1 MTMHTETRRNQF
13 RKLGFAGMI
22 GLALALAIPLRAGTL
37 VQIRTVFGDL
47 QVELYD
53 RDKPVTV
60 RNFIN
65 YIQSGRYQNNIS
77 HRLVPGFVVQAGGF
91 TLTTNGTSAI
101 TTFAAITNEFGVGK
115 FYSNVYGTLAMA
127 KTSDPNSAT
136 SQFFINLADNSASL
150 DSTNNSGGFTVFGHV
165 IAGTN
170 VLNIFNGFKNWVYPW
185 SSLPQ
190 NTNLILYQY
199 YNPPFDQLPL
209 LNPNPNYLT
218 NFVFMDITLMQVA
231 IQPVTGGRQIAW
243 NSASGLTNI
252 VEFTTNLPPVWT
264 PLLTTNGNGAR
275 MTIVDPAAGNR
286 RFYRVRVAN

>member
-170 VLNIFNGFKNWVYPW
+170 VLNVINNF
-185 SSLPQ
+185 Q
-190 NTNLILYQY
+190 NYTGTQTSNLVANVSGTLGG
-199 YNPPFDQLPL
+199 NFTTCPL
-209 LNPNPNYLT
+209 LAPSLVTT
-218 NFVFMDITLMQVA
+218 NFLYLNITLMQVA

-252 VEFTTNLPPVWT
+252 VEFSTNLPPVWT